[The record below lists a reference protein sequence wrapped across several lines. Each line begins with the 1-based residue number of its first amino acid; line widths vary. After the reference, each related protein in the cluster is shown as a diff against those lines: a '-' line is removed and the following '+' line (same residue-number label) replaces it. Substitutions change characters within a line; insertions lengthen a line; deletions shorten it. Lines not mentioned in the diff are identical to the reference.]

1 MLLSLLKSMLSMKK
15 IFLILISLVVLLF
28 STYSKSPVS
37 RFGFSGNTPLMTE
50 VEYSKTDNSIII
62 KNEMYSLSMEF
73 TSNDCCKLNVSN
85 KKKNVQFS
93 VHLKKEMIDSINTF
107 YIDKKTPCIL
117 ICYNIEGATGLSAN
131 ITSGFLIKLKNK
143 IEIIEISSFGDIRDH
158 FIDLDNDGI
167 FEFICI
173 DLFYGEL
180 NRYFVPNVFSLKNK
194 VKNIT
199 DRSKFFSVCIDETE
213 GICLYPKDY
222 VPINEPD
229 ILKK

>member
-1 MLLSLLKSMLSMKK
+1 MKK
-15 IFLILISLVVLLF
+15 IFIVLINLFALLF
-28 STYSKSPVS
+28 STYSKGPVS

-50 VEYSKTDNSIII
+50 VEYSNTDNSIII

-73 TSNDCCKLNVSN
+73 TSNDCCKLNISN

-93 VHLKKEMIDSINTF
+93 AHLKKEMIDSINSF
-107 YIDKKTPCIL
+107 YIDKKIPCIL

-180 NRYFVPNVFSLKNK
+180 NRYFVPNVFSLTDK

-199 DRSKFFSVCIDETE
+199 DRSKFFSICIDEPKET
-213 GICLYPKDY
+213 GLYPKDY
-222 VPINEPD
+222 IFIEEPMV
-229 ILKK
+229 LKNRVLYK

>member
-1 MLLSLLKSMLSMKK
+1 MKK
-15 IFLILISLVVLLF
+15 ILICLINLVIFLF
-28 STYSKSPVS
+28 SIYSNSPVS
-37 RFGFSGNTPLMTE
+37 RFGLSGNTPFMTK
-50 VEYSKTDNSIII
+50 VEYSKTDNIIVI

-73 TSNDCCKLNVSN
+73 TSNDYCKLNVSN
-85 KKKNVQFS
+85 NKTNGQFFI
-93 VHLKKEMIDSINTF
+93 HLKKEMIDSIKTF

-158 FIDLDNDGI
+158 FIDLDNDGT

-180 NRYFVPNVFSLKNK
+180 NRYFVPNIFSLTDN

-199 DRSKFFSVCIDETE
+199 DRSKLFSICIDESE
-213 GICLYPKDY
+213 EICQYPKEY
-222 VPINEPD
+222 VLIKEPD